1 MPLIQPDYERYPQ
14 ERPMVD
20 FDSLVYTLLTA
31 GFTDNADWP
40 DVHVLNEVDVD
51 VDAWASFSNIVLF
64 HSNAPTMATGNHSTG
79 VWDCDIDIIVATND
93 ADRSFGLAQ
102 EVYQQIMQWPRY
114 GRTDYGRVIRI
125 VGNPGFG
132 KSAGGKQAT
141 GKKVKQYS
149 ASSFTVRARIRFAL
163 DDFPFFRFQASPRA
177 GLFF

>member
-31 GFTDNADWP
+31 GFTGNPDWP
-40 DVHVLNEVDVD
+40 DVHVLNEIDVD
-51 VDAWASFSNIVLF
+51 VDTWASFSNIVLF
-64 HSNAPTMATGNHSTG
+64 HTNAPTMATGNHSTG

-93 ADRSFGLAQ
+93 ADRSFCLAQ

-114 GRTDYGRVIRI
+114 GRTDSGRVIRI

-149 ASSFTVRARIRFAL
+149 ASSFTVRAEDSLRV
-163 DDFPFFRFQASPRA
+163 
-177 GLFF
+177 G